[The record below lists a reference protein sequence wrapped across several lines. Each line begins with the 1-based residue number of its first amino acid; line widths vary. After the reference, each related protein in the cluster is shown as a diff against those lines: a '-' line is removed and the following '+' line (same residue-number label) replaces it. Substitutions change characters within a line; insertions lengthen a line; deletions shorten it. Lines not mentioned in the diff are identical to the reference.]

1 MFNSIKDSSMSTLK
15 EVVMASM
22 AVTDLAQ
29 CAPVEMHTPS
39 KEEDEFLA
47 IEVETRH
54 GIEVLGDDFEPRGN
68 LVSLKSGDFSMDQ
81 STTTTN
87 ACLAIILLLVP
98 LSTILVLYFFLDKAR
113 DR

>member
-29 CAPVEMHTPS
+29 CAPVDASS
-39 KEEDEFLA
+39 KEGDEFPA
-47 IEVETRH
+47 IEIETRH

-98 LSTILVLYFFLDKAR
+98 LSTILVLHFFLDKAR

>member
-22 AVTDLAQ
+22 AVTDLA
-29 CAPVEMHTPS
+29 PVGAPS
-39 KEEDEFLA
+39 KEGDEFPA
-47 IEVETRH
+47 IEIETRH

-68 LVSLKSGDFSMDQ
+68 LVSLKSGDFSIDQ
-81 STTTTN
+81 STTITN
-87 ACLAIILLLVP
+87 AYLAIILLLVA
-98 LSTILVLYFFLDKAR
+98 LSTILVLHFFLDKAR